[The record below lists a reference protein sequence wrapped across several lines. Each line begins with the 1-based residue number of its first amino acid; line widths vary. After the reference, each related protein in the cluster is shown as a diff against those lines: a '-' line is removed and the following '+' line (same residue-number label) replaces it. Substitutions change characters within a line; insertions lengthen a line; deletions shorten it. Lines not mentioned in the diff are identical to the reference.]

1 MPQAM
6 TRTDIGGPLLALAR
20 GAIARELGSAN
31 ATEPIPPDLAQVGAT
46 FVTLRSDGD
55 LRGCIGTVDAWRP
68 LADDVRANAV
78 AAAFRDPR
86 FPPLRRD
93 ELVQVTIEVSVLNP
107 SEPVPSGREASL
119 AATLRPEIDGVVLE
133 CARHRATFLP
143 QVWEQLPHP
152 RDFLRALK
160 RKAGLPEDFWSDDVR
175 VLRYTVEKFVEG
187 MP

>member
-20 GAIARELGSAN
+20 GAIARELGAAN
-31 ATEPIPPDLAQVGAT
+31 ATERIPPDLAQVGAT

-119 AATLRPEIDGVVLE
+119 AATNVTDAFYYESQAMRAGAPYFSGTGRPG
-133 CARHRATFLP
+133 A
-143 QVWEQLPHP
+143 P
-152 RDFLRALK
+152 REYFMTIK
-160 RKAGLPEDFWSDDVR
+160 RNFD
-175 VLRYTVEKFVEG
+175 
-187 MP
+187 